1 MTTPEQK
8 HKPGAVS
15 NKDYN
20 SQQPPISVQQGG
32 VVRAMR
38 QKQPDT
44 LGVSGPILRLVVT
57 YFPNLK
63 KDIRQADMAVSPPEF
78 IRKSLMGAFFL
89 ASSILL
95 IIAVFFKLYNVN
107 FLWLIPAAPLLYLI
121 MFFYSMML
129 PRVKA
134 IQRGRKID
142 QELVFAGRH
151 LLIEIK
157 AGIPLF
163 DAMVGI
169 SRDYGEVSKEFNR
182 IVEKVTLGVPTA
194 LAMREIADNNPSSS
208 FNRVVLQ
215 IVNSISSGSDLATS
229 LESVLDQ
236 ISKEQVV
243 QLKEYGQ
250 KLNPLVMFFM
260 IFGII
265 MPSLGVAFLIIL
277 LSFVGGGV
285 AISGQIVL
293 LVILGLILVLQFIF
307 LSMVESS
314 RPRFD
319 IS

>member
-1 MTTPEQK
+1 MANPEQK
-8 HKPGAVS
+8 HKPGPA
-15 NKDYN
+15 NKAMEPD
-20 SQQPPISVQQGG
+20 SSAGTGHQGG

-44 LGVSGPILRLVVT
+44 LGVSAPFVRPVAGL
-57 YFPNLK
+57 FPHLK
-63 KDIRQADMAVSPPEF
+63 KEIRQADMDTAPAEF
-78 IRKSLMGAFFL
+78 IRKSLMGAIALSL
-89 ASSILL
+89 ALL
-95 IIAVFFKLYNVN
+95 LVMGVFFRFYGINL
-107 FLWLIPAAPLLYLI
+107 LWLVPAAPLVYVI
-121 MFFYSMML
+121 MFFYAMMV
-129 PRVKA
+129 PRVRA
-134 IQRGRKID
+134 MQRGKKID

-163 DAMVGI
+163 DAMVGV

-182 IVEKVTLGVPTA
+182 IVEKVTLGVPA
-194 LAMREIADNNPSSS
+194 SLAMREVADNNPSSS
-208 FNRVVLQ
+208 FNRVILQ
-215 IVNSISSGSDLATS
+215 IVNSISSGSDVASS

-285 AISGQIVL
+285 AISGPVVL
-293 LVILGLILVLQFIF
+293 LVILGLIIVLQFIF